1 MTVLSIGFI
10 AGRKVYSR
18 FFRRKFMT
26 IKDRFL
32 RFVNIFF
39 VLLLLVQLLPNRIE
53 GEAKTIYTVVF
64 TLIIEAVVILI
75 SAFSK
80 EKNP

>member
-1 MTVLSIGFI
+1 
-10 AGRKVYSR
+10 
-18 FFRRKFMT
+18 MT

-75 SAFSK
+75 FNQQK
-80 EKNP
+80 Q